1 MVLQERAAAAILQRP
16 MDTGVFRNR
25 LFWAFA
31 ALVAVALVLA
41 LAYKHTPLA
50 GVVTPEATIAW
61 VERIDG
67 QWWAPLLVILSYSV
81 AQVVMFPRPLITLA
95 AVVAFGP
102 YKGFLVAMTGILL
115 ASAVGY
121 WIGTVVD
128 EERIRRLAG
137 PRLKRLQGMLQ
148 RKGWLAVTAVRLM
161 PVAPFFVEGL
171 VAGALRI
178 GLHHLL
184 IGTFLGMLPGTLT
197 TTILGDEVAAALT
210 GARDVNWGMVA
221 AAIAVLASLAFFTHR
236 WWQREKGR
244 NA

>member
-1 MVLQERAAAAILQRP
+1 MVLQERAAARRLQSR
-16 MDTGVFRNR
+16 MDTSVFRNR
-25 LFWAFA
+25 LLWALA
-31 ALVAVALVLA
+31 ALVAAAIVLA
-41 LAYKHTPLA
+41 LAYEHTPLA
-50 GVVTPEATIAW
+50 GIVNAENTIAW

-67 QWWAPLLVILSYSV
+67 QWWAPMLVILSYSL

-102 YKGFLVAMTGILL
+102 YKGFAIAMTGILL

-121 WIGTVVD
+121 WVGRVVD
-128 EERIRRLAG
+128 EQRIRRMAG
-137 PRLKRLQGMLQ
+137 PRLKRLQQMLQ
-148 RKGWLAVTAVRLM
+148 RKGWMAVTAVRLL
-161 PVAPFFVEGL
+161 PVAPFFVEGV

-210 GARDVNWGMVA
+210 GARDVNWALVA
-221 AAIAVLASLAFFTHR
+221 GAVAVLVALGVFTHR
-236 WWQREKGR
+236 WWRRER
-244 NA
+244 ARYA

>member
-1 MVLQERAAAAILQRP
+1 MVLQERAVRRRLQP
-16 MDTGVFRNR
+16 GMDTGIFRNR
-25 LFWAFA
+25 LLWALA
-31 ALVAVALVLA
+31 AFIAAAVALA

-50 GVVTPEATIAW
+50 GVVTPENTIAW

-102 YKGFLVAMTGILL
+102 YKGFAIAMTGILL

-121 WIGTVVD
+121 WIGMVVD
-128 EERIRRLAG
+128 EARIKRWAG
-137 PRLKRLQGMLQ
+137 PRLKRLQKMLQ
-148 RKGWLAVTAVRLM
+148 RKGWMAVTAVRVV
-161 PVAPFFVEGL
+161 PVAPFFVEGV

-184 IGTFLGMLPGTLT
+184 IGTFLGMLPGTLA

-210 GARDVNWGMVA
+210 GARDVNWALFAGAVVA
-221 AAIAVLASLAFFTHR
+221 LVAIGVASHR
-236 WWQREKGR
+236 WWKRVQERY
-244 NA
+244 A